1 MALEWIDKIDGVDE
15 NSAGDVN
22 ALAAAIKDNEAAI
35 AGKVDKVS
43 GKGLTSNDYTDEDK
57 SKLSGIEAEANKYE
71 HPASHPA
78 SMITGLGDAASKN
91 TGTTAGTVATG
102 DHNHDDTYLKSETD
116 PTVPAWAKSASK
128 PTYTA
133 AEVGADPAG
142 TATGV
147 QGNLDAHVGNIAMH
161 VTSTEKSG
169 WNSKLSQSNIKAGA
183 NVTVTTSGN
192 DVTISSAGGGEP
204 APLINNLT
212 TATAGQGA
220 LDAAQG
226 KILNDTKANIN
237 HNHDGVYQPA
247 GNYLTSEADP
257 TVPAW
262 AKAASKPAYTA
273 AEVGAVPT
281 TRKVNGK
288 VLSADVTLSAADVDA
303 ISKNAQTITDWNTA
317 TASGVY
323 YAAIG
328 AANGPPINQ
337 TEDCYGYVV
346 SADTDMYT
354 QYVCGMYEGVWYERQ
369 NAPFGL
375 GSWGKTDYVNR
386 SGATMTGALKAM
398 SNAAVGT
405 AQMRNIYAGTADMT
419 AGTTSLATGTIYLMY
434 E

>member
-35 AGKVDKVS
+35 AGKVDKAS
-43 GKGLTSNDYTDEDK
+43 GKGLSSNDYTDAEK
-57 SKLSGIEAEANKYE
+57 TKLSGIEAEANKYE

-91 TGTTAGTVATG
+91 TGTTAGTVAAG

-147 QGNLDAHVGNIAMH
+147 QGNLDAHVGNTAVH
-161 VTSTEKSG
+161 VTSAEKSG

-226 KILNDTKANIN
+226 KILNDTKANVN

-247 GNYLTSEADP
+247 GNYLTSESDP

-262 AKAASKPAYTA
+262 AKAANKPSYTA
-273 AEVGAVPT
+273 AEVGADPAGSSAGVQT
-281 TRKVNGK
+281 N
-288 VLSADVTLSAADVDA
+288 LSAHTGNQSNPHNVTAAQAGAVP
-303 ISKNAQTITDWNTA
+303 ISGT
-317 TASGVY
+317 
-323 YAAIG
+323 
-328 AANGPPINQ
+328 
-337 TEDCYGYVV
+337 
-346 SADTDMYT
+346 
-354 QYVCGMYEGVWYERQ
+354 
-369 NAPFGL
+369 
-375 GSWGKTDYVNR
+375 
-386 SGATMTGALKAM
+386 TMSGALKAIA
-398 SNAAVGT
+398 NAAVET

-419 AGTTSLATGTIYLMY
+419 AGTSTLATGTIYLVY

>member
-43 GKGLTSNDYTDEDK
+43 GKGLSSNDYTDEDK

-247 GNYLTSEADP
+247 GNYLTSESDP

-262 AKAASKPAYTA
+262 AKAANKPTYTA
-273 AEVGAVPT
+273 AEVGAVST
-281 TRKVNGK
+281 AGG
-288 VLSADVTLSAADVDA
+288 
-303 ISKNAQTITDWNTA
+303 TITGDLKITGQLKTNVLT
-317 TASGVY
+317 SENDMFGVV
-323 YAAIG
+323 IDEDN
-328 AANGPPINQ
+328 ANINFEFP
-337 TEDCYGYVV
+337 TLGYSTTLDMAGTTVDGVPELQLNDSLRILGSPTPV
-346 SADTDMYT
+346 SQDELANK
-354 QYVCGMYEGVWYERQ
+354 QYVDTGLASK
-369 NAPFGL
+369 APAY
-375 GSWGKTDYVNR
+375 TY
-386 SGATMTGALKAM
+386 
-398 SNAAVGT
+398 
-405 AQMRNIYAGTADMT
+405 GTADMT
-419 AGTTSLATGTIYLMY
+419 AGVSPLETGTIYLVY